1 MKCYCLEIFRAKF
14 GDQVEGK
21 CLRESCARWRRE
33 QRALSPYIEDLFER
47 SDRAIKELKRK
58 E

>member
-1 MKCYCLEIFRAKF
+1 MKCYCLEIFRAKY
-14 GDQVEGK
+14 GDQVDGK

-33 QRALSPYIEDLFER
+33 NRPLSPHIQELFER
-47 SDRAIKELKRK
+47 SDKAIEKLKRK